1 MSFRLGAA
9 TIVAAALTLGACA
22 SPQTARPTV
31 DASML
36 ASEQHRQSIYV
47 LESRAADYRRVYDMA
62 NRLTRANAELCARQ
76 SQTIGVRFENLN
88 DYGRDFREAARSL
101 WGLDNTPTVNWV
113 ATDSPAATAGIRVN
127 DRIVAINGRAIPAGR
142 NASRQAIRW
151 LRDATEE
158 GNVTLQLR
166 RGIESIAVTV
176 TPRTDCAYQF
186 YMTDDD
192 AINAAA
198 DGQSIYIT
206 RGMLRFVRSDEELAL
221 VLGHELAHNAMRHIE
236 SMQQNATM
244 GMAGG
249 LLLDV
254 LAAGAGVNT
263 GGAFTDAGGDIGRM
277 MFAQEFESE
286 ADYVGMYFMA
296 RAGYSIDGVE
306 DFWRRMSAENPRSIR
321 LAYTHPNNAERF
333 LVLAATRQEIL
344 RKQSSNMPLRPNIE
358 GEHAAPEPI
367 TETTVATEATPPA
380 SETPISVAPATP

>member
-1 MSFRLGAA
+1 MNFRLGAA
-9 TIVAAALTLGACA
+9 TIVAAAITLCACA
-22 SPQTARPTV
+22 SPQTARPVV
-31 DASML
+31 DASTL
-36 ASEQHRQSIYV
+36 ADEQHRQSIYV
-47 LESRAADYRRVYDMA
+47 LESRATDYRRVYDIA
-62 NRLTRANAELCARQ
+62 NRLSRANAELCARQ
-76 SQTIGVRFENLN
+76 TQTIGVRFENLN

-113 ATDSPAATAGIRVN
+113 AEDSPASHAGIRVN
-127 DRIVAINGRAIPAGR
+127 DRIVAINGRAIPTNR
-142 NASRQAIRW
+142 NASRQAVRW
-151 LRDATEE
+151 LRDAAED

-166 RGIESIAVTV
+166 RGIESVVVNV
-176 TPRTDCAYQF
+176 TPRSDCAYQF
-186 YMTDDD
+186 YMSDDD
-192 AINAAA
+192 AINAMA

-206 RGMLRFVRSDEELAL
+206 RGMLRFVRTDEELAL

-236 SMQQNATM
+236 SAQQNATM

-296 RAGYSIDGVE
+296 RAGYNIDGVE
-306 DFWRRMSAENPRSIR
+306 NFWRRMSAESPRSIR

-344 RKQSSNMPLRPNIE
+344 RKQNSNLPLRPNME

-367 TETTVATEATPPA
+367 TEAITPTPA
-380 SETPISVAPATP
+380 PPVSETPVAIAPGTP